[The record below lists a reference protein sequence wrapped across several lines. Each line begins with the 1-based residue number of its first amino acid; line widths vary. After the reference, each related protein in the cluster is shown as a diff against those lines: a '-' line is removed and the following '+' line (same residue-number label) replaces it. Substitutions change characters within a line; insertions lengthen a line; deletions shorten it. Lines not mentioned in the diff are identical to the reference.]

1 MLSQRNR
8 VIRIG
13 DSNIKGYGCNLKP
26 LLSKNYE
33 LYSVARP
40 GSNSSELKET
50 AKEEISQLS
59 HEDVIVIF
67 SGTNDYELNEFSL
80 TLQIITNFI
89 QANKHTNIIL
99 INFPLRYDLPNSTS
113 VSSSIS
119 TSILNRKLKKLVKV
133 FPHTSLLETENNRNL
148 FTNHGLHLNKL
159 GKRLVTCQ
167 IASLLQSIF
176 EHKTSVPI
184 ILGWHNEIQDNNIPI
199 CVGNQVKFSIRNSS
213 HNKKIPITRA
223 NDFLWQI

>member
-1 MLSQRNR
+1 MSMLSQK
-8 VIRIG
+8 ILIG

-33 LYSVARP
+33 LCSVAKP
-40 GSNSSELKET
+40 GSSSSELKET

-67 SGTNDYELNEFSL
+67 TGTNDYELNEFSL
-80 TLQIITNFI
+80 TLQNITNFI

-99 INFPLRYDLPNSTS
+99 INIPLRSDLPNSTS
-113 VSSSIS
+113 VNSSI
-119 TSILNRKLKKLVKV
+119 SILNRKLKKLVKV
-133 FPHTSLLETENNRNL
+133 FPHTSFLETENNRNS
-148 FTNHGLHLNKL
+148 FTNHGLHLNIL
-159 GKRLVTCQ
+159 GKQLVTCQ

-184 ILGWHNEIQDNNIPI
+184 ILGWHNEIKDKNIPI

-213 HNKKIPITRA
+213 HNKKIPITRP